1 MSNKETNTDGK
12 GKGKG
17 KGNDDASGATD
28 STTTQITFY
37 ISVILRG
44 RIEQK
49 IDEVMN
55 RTFCNLIK
63 GLFVIEENGIQ
74 TGLEEK
80 AINLLKKMKF
90 VGDDLETSISLLNPK
105 YTRNRVRRKCKNS
118 LANNMIFGTLMNV
131 ASSVGNFTRRKRD
144 ELNERIDRKMEEQQE
159 ARSNRRGLH
168 NFQKYGEFGAPL
180 KGNRIN
186 YNKAATLKNAKG
198 KHEKLRQT
206 KRNKHEN
213 RKTVEENRRKSL
225 QKNLEGGE
233 KRGGVNEPDMS
244 KGMPGMSGMSGMP
257 GMSGIPGMP
266 GLPSMPKSS
275 DFEEYSNRISG
286 ETAPPSTD
294 DFSDAMDGLGEKF
307 KQDIQELIEVFTTVL
322 DDLDTRMAIKE
333 SIDNPKVVKHIN
345 HTISTYLIDL
355 LDPVTMRDLLLE
367 QLEKATKT
375 IIVKESTEN
384 GKVNVVKRKAYEDV
398 LMKKHLLKNC
408 QKIGMRRQYNEKSPK
423 DTKLDGLQL

>member
-1 MSNKETNTDGK
+1 MGPTVIITDNRSQTDK
-12 GKGKG
+12 KKG
-17 KGNDDASGATD
+17 KGNDDTSDAAD

-37 ISVILRG
+37 ISVVLRG

-63 GLFVIEENGIQ
+63 ELFVIEENGIQ
-74 TGLEEK
+74 TGLEQK
-80 AINLLKKMKF
+80 AINLLQKMKF

-118 LANNMIFGTLMNV
+118 LANNMLFGTLMNV

-159 ARSNRRGLH
+159 ARLNRRDLH
-168 NFQKYGEFGAPL
+168 SFQKYGEFGAPL

-213 RKTVEENRRKSL
+213 RKTVEENLRKSL
-225 QKNLEGGE
+225 QTILEGGDGDGE
-233 KRGGVNEPDMS
+233 KSVGMPDMSNMS
-244 KGMPGMSGMSGMP
+244 KGMPS
-257 GMSGIPGMP
+257 
-266 GLPSMPKSS
+266 LPSMPSMPGMK
-275 DFEEYSNRISG
+275 EYSDRISG
-286 ETAPPSTD
+286 KIAPPSTD
-294 DFSDAMDGLGEKF
+294 DFSDAMGKLGEKF
-307 KQDIQELIEVFTTVL
+307 KQDVQELIEVFTTVL
-322 DDLDTRMAIKE
+322 DDVDTRMAIKE

-345 HTISTYLIDL
+345 HTINTYLIDL

-384 GKVNVVKRKAYEDV
+384 GKVNVVKRKVYEDV

-423 DTKLDGLQL
+423 DTRLDDLQL